1 MLSEAKHLSVKTGS
15 VAAPGTAARSRPCVT
30 YFGYAALESAGGV
43 TLSFEE
49 LIYDWNTVGGR
60 EIPAGRRGMLDD
72 ETLRDG
78 LQNPS
83 VRDPTIEEKIEILH
97 LMEALG
103 IDTVNIGLPGA
114 GPRAYADTEALAREI
129 AGSRMKIRPNCAAR
143 THQNDIRPI
152 IEISERV
159 GIPIEAAT
167 FLGSSP
173 IRRLVEDWTVEHLQR
188 TTEEAVKFAAAAGLP
203 VMYVTE
209 DTTRTDPETVKALYT
224 TAIRCGARSLVFC
237 DTVGHATPRGAY
249 NLIRFAIENVV
260 KPSGEKMRVDWH
272 GHNDRGLAIANSI
285 AAIAA
290 GADQVHAS
298 AISLGERVGNT
309 PMELMLV
316 NLRLMGL
323 IDRDLSRLKEYSET
337 VARATHTVIPPNYPV
352 VGRDAFRTA
361 TGVHAAAIVKAYRK
375 KDEHLANSI
384 YSGVPSHLFGLEQI
398 IEIGPLSGRSNVIY
412 WLEKRDIPV
421 TDDLVDRIYNAA
433 KQASR
438 VLTEEQILALIS
450 GVAERR

>member
-1 MLSEAKHLSVKTGS
+1 MKH
-15 VAAPGTAARSRPCVT
+15 
-30 YFGYAALESAGGV
+30 
-43 TLSFEE
+43 E
-49 LIYDWNTVGGR
+49 LIHDWNTYTGA
-60 EIPAGRRGMLDD
+60 EIPATRRVALND

-83 VRDPTIEEKIEILH
+83 VRDPSIAEKIEILH
-97 LMEALG
+97 LMESLG

-129 AGSRMKIRPNCAAR
+129 VTSRMKIRPNCAAR
-143 THQNDIRPI
+143 TLKNDIQPI
-152 IEISERV
+152 IEISEKV
-159 GIPIEAAT
+159 GRPIEAAT

-188 TTEEAVKFAAAAGLP
+188 TTEDAVKFATSAGLP

-209 DTTRTDPETVKALYT
+209 DTIRTDPATVITLYS
-224 TAIRCGARSLVFC
+224 TAIRAGARAVVLC

-249 NLIRFAIENVV
+249 NLVKFVIAEVV
-260 KPSGEKMRVDWH
+260 KPSSEKIRVDWH
-272 GHNDRGLAIANSI
+272 GHNDRGLAIANSL

-290 GADQVHAS
+290 GADQVHA
-298 AISLGERVGNT
+298 AALALGERVGNT

-316 NLRLMGL
+316 NLRLLGL
-323 IDRDLSRLKEYSET
+323 IEQDLSKLKQYSEA
-337 VARATHTVIPPNYPV
+337 VSKATHTPIPPNYPV

-361 TGVHAAAIVKAYRK
+361 TGVHAAAIVKAYK
-375 KDEHLANSI
+375 KGDQELANSI

-412 WLEKRDIPV
+412 WLEKRGIATSDE
-421 TDDLVDRIYNAA
+421 LVDRIFAAA
-433 KQASR
+433 KQAER
-438 VLTEEQILALIS
+438 IMTEQEIQTIIAS
-450 GVAERR
+450 AAAPAKTR